1 MPPTVEA
8 PLFFLDYDGTLAPIV
23 EDPDQAM
30 PHPAIPPIL
39 EVLDNAYP
47 VWIVTGRDIAQ
58 LSSFIDRP
66 LRAIGLHGAQ
76 SGVIGR
82 EVEYLV
88 SDEAADAIASLR
100 ASLPSLDGIRVE
112 DKSQAFAVHYR
123 HASDEE
129 EARERLRAWTDTIP
143 EMLEAIWG
151 KKVVELRPKG
161 WTKGTAVLRISEEYP
176 DRTSV
181 YIGDDV
187 TDEDAFDALH
197 ELDREAVTVKVG
209 DEPTGAAYRLA
220 GPDEVVAYLR
230 TYVDVGEEN

>member
-1 MPPTVEA
+1 MPPTVKA

-23 EDPDQAM
+23 DDPEQAV
-30 PHPAIPPIL
+30 PHPEIPAIL

-47 VWIVTGRDIAQ
+47 VWVVTGRDIEQ
-58 LSSFIDRP
+58 LDSFIDRP

-123 HASDEE
+123 HANDEE
-129 EARERLRAWTDTIP
+129 EARERLRAWTDTMP

-161 WTKGTAVLRISEEYP
+161 WTKGTAVHRICQEYP
-176 DRTSV
+176 ERTPV

-197 ELDREAVTVKVG
+197 DLDRQAVTVKVG
-209 DEPTGAAYRLA
+209 DEPTSATHRLA

-230 TYVDVGEEN
+230 AYVDAVAEN